1 MSEEYYFE
9 KIEDYFYDKMQTKID
24 SDVMK
29 KLQLNLNMTN
39 KQFDEYL
46 DDITEEELFDS
57 QMYLDLEYEVIC
69 DKIRNFMKNT
79 KYTSLNELYHNI
91 GIKYDYDDF
100 NDEHS
105 IINIKKRKFHNRNF
119 DPSLMYKSPK
129 FTKNKKQIIHL
140 Y

>member
-1 MSEEYYFE
+1 
-9 KIEDYFYDKMQTKID
+9 MQTKID

-69 DKIRNFMKNT
+69 DKIRNFNRSENLKH
-79 KYTSLNELYHNI
+79 LNEN
-91 GIKYDYDDF
+91 F
-100 NDEHS
+100 
-105 IINIKKRKFHNRNF
+105 KK
-119 DPSLMYKSPK
+119 
-129 FTKNKKQIIHL
+129 
-140 Y
+140 